1 MSFRMDFMNS
11 IKKLLE
17 PGRIGNLELKNRV
30 IYSAMDLRSTDRQGH
45 ISEEAALSL
54 IERARHGVGL
64 VSLPASILTSRKA
77 PPTARPFHS
86 RATILF
92 PSSFPL

>member
-1 MSFRMDFMNS
+1 MNS

-54 IERARHGVGL
+54 IERARHGVGG
-64 VSLPASILTSRKA
+64 
-77 PPTARPFHS
+77 
-86 RATILF
+86 
-92 PSSFPL
+92 

>member
-1 MSFRMDFMNS
+1 MNS

-45 ISEEAALSL
+45 ISEGGLPFPLLNA
-54 IERARHGVGL
+54 ARHGVGW
-64 VSLPASILTSRKA
+64 SACPASILTSRKR
-77 PPTARPFHS
+77 PPRQDHFTPERRFYSPVHS
-86 RATILF
+86 HCKKGT
-92 PSSFPL
+92 